1 MTDSELLY
9 DEQHISFL
17 EDMWGDGF
25 LSPGGADEA
34 KLVVEGL
41 DLRGKRILD
50 IGSGSGAIGIMLV
63 RDLGAAE
70 VVGIDV
76 EAPVCDAA
84 RTRVAEAGLE
94 EQVTIELVSP
104 GPLPFD
110 DNSFDIVYSK
120 DSIIHIPDKE
130 SLASEA
136 FRVLRSGGWFAASD
150 WLISH
155 DGEPSPEMQ
164 AYIQAEALD
173 FAMASPPRYEAALTA
188 AGFVDTILRNRNPWY
203 REVAKKELDL
213 LTGAQSKRLQETHGG
228 DFIRDQA
235 ATWTSMIT
243 VLETGE
249 HCPHHVRG
257 RKP

>member
-1 MTDSELLY
+1 MSDQKLLY
-9 DEQHISFL
+9 DDQHISFL

-25 LSPGGADEA
+25 LSPGGAEEA
-34 KLVVEGL
+34 QLVVEGL

-50 IGSGSGAIGIMLV
+50 IGSGSGAIAIMLV

-84 RTRVAEAGLE
+84 RSSVADAGLSA
-94 EQVTIELVSP
+94 QIRIDLVSP

-110 DNSFDIVYSK
+110 ENSFDVVYSK

-130 SLASEA
+130 ALAQEA
-136 FRVLRSGGWFAASD
+136 FRVLRPGGWFAASD

-155 DGEPSPEMQ
+155 DGDPSPEMQ
-164 AYIQAEALD
+164 AYIRAEALD
-173 FAMASPPRYEAALTA
+173 FAMASPSRYQAALAA
-188 AGFVDTILRNRNPWY
+188 AGFVDTVLRNRNRWY
-203 REVAKKELDL
+203 VEVAKAELAL
-213 LTGAQSKRLQETHGG
+213 LTGAQSARLQEAHGRG
-228 DFIRDQA
+228 FIEDQTT
-235 ATWTSMIT
+235 TWTSMIQ
-243 VLETGE
+243 VLQTGE
-249 HCPHHVRG
+249 HCPHHIRG